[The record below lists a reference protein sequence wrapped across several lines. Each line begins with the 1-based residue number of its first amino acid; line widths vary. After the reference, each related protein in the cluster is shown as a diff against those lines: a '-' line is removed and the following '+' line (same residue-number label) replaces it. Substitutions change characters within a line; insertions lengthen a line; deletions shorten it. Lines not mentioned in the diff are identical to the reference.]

1 MHTYKSYISSKPGS
15 LLENEQEKTSQI
27 LGLEKMIA
35 DGMVKASTW
44 SWNERENHIDFD
56 GDLIIKHDFTG
67 SSISDLPFRI
77 GWVEGDFIA
86 RGIESL
92 RDIKGSPKSSYD
104 FNISFGH
111 LTSLEGSPQTVNN
124 FSMDYNLIKTLVG
137 CPKYV
142 FGDFFIGA
150 NPMKSLDFGPY
161 LITGTITT
169 GKSIKGDDSILFKQM
184 HKDIR
189 NRYLNIASENKTM
202 MAIEEDIKNKKYVPF
217 LIGTNAKYSKFLG
230 AFPEERDEL
239 DFMDTAQNYGII

>member
-1 MHTYKSYISSKPGS
+1 MHSYKSYINSNHSI

-35 DGMVKASTW
+35 DGIVKASTW

-56 GDLIIKHDFTG
+56 GDLIIKYDFTG

-104 FNISFGH
+104 FNISYGH

-124 FSMDYNLIKTLVG
+124 FSMDYNLIKTLTG

-150 NPMKSLDFGPY
+150 NPIKSLDFGPY

-169 GKSIKGDDSILFKQM
+169 GKSINKDDSILFKEM

-189 NRYLNIASENKTM
+189 NKYLNIAGENKTI
-202 MAIEEDIKNKKYVPF
+202 MAIEEDIKNEKYVPF
-217 LIGTNAKYSKFLG
+217 LIGTNPKYSKFLG
-230 AFPEERDEL
+230 SFSEERDEL
-239 DFMDTAQNYGII
+239 DFMKTAQDFGII